1 MSDERREPTRHH
13 ILAAAGITVGAPA
26 VEMAVLRVVRPEE
39 LAPALAQRE
48 LPVVIENDELQRRF
62 EPLVRWQQWPAW
74 SLIPIVLT
82 LVMGLVMAFHYN
94 LDAFWR
100 YKWSLGTFQE

>member
-26 VEMAVLRVVRPEE
+26 VEMAVLKVVRPEE

-62 EPLVRWQQWPAW
+62 ERSSVGSNGPLGRSFRLCLHW
-74 SLIPIVLT
+74 
-82 LVMGLVMAFHYN
+82 
-94 LDAFWR
+94 
-100 YKWSLGTFQE
+100 